1 MVMWAATLPLQ
12 GPDLHMHS
20 QFPYMFDVVVHLLL
34 HDWEHS
40 PYAPLT
46 PVTTIQKCLFD
57 VHVLFRLMCLQPC
70 ATY

>member
-12 GPDLHMHS
+12 GPELYNNS
-20 QFPYMFDVVVHLLL
+20 QFPYMFVVVNLLL

-40 PYAPLT
+40 SYAPLL
-46 PVTTIQKCLFD
+46 PVNTIQKCLFD
-57 VHVLFRLMCLQPC
+57 AHVLFRLMCLQPC